1 MNERGMNGQLNPARP
16 VAISAMIVLCLSLM
30 VFFVQFANVFIKQ
43 GNWSR
48 MVKIGGVLSMISA
61 ILMFTKYHDLMT
73 MISSFFGLFVVV
85 GIIRVIYRS
94 ELTIYKIT
102 GIVCVLLLGLNNYI
116 YYSTHFLEW
125 LPLIQKITLLLVL
138 IWIIG
143 LNYELGRKIA
153 AKIRSVAP

>member
-1 MNERGMNGQLNPARP
+1 MNGQLNPARP